1 MKSRWASVSLT
12 IFLWML
18 CLSSAAAEG
27 LARLNVDIP
36 PGKWKAIR
44 LRNLPKDAVLAV
56 QVVSNG
62 EVAVAL
68 VDSKNY
74 QGYAAT
80 PRPLFLGRVEKQLS
94 FSVSIPATDDYFV
107 VLDNRLGQD
116 PRAVTVTVRAARASA
131 GQKKSAEEILTK
143 FERQLHQIFVF
154 DPFPVGTKKCG
165 APKAFVDTSGIVLCE
180 EYVHHLYDTLKDPER
195 TRDALS
201 FSIFHEVS
209 RMLLSQWNYPSF
221 ADERVADEFATV
233 LMIMVNQKNRAIAI
247 AEYLVKNPSASET
260 LQKLFGDE
268 RHPLSGQRANNILR
282 WARDPQF
289 ARQWQKV
296 LVPHMQTSLLKRLRQ
311 QPTSWTDSSLVER
324 ELSMRSSRRRTGI

>member
-1 MKSRWASVSLT
+1 
-12 IFLWML
+12 ML

-62 EVAVAL
+62 EVTVAL

-74 QGYAAT
+74 QGFSAT

-94 FSVSIPATDDYFV
+94 FSVSIPASDDYFV
-107 VLDNRLGQD
+107 VLDNRLGQN

-154 DPFPVGTKKCG
+154 DPFPIGTKKCG
-165 APKAFVDTSGIVLCE
+165 APKAFVGTLGIVLCE

-195 TRDALS
+195 TKNALS
-201 FSIFHEVS
+201 FSIFHEVA

-221 ADERVADEFATV
+221 ADERIADEFATV

-247 AEYLVKNPSASET
+247 AEYLVKNPSSSET
-260 LQKLFGDE
+260 LQKLFGDQ
-268 RHPLSGQRANNILR
+268 RHPLSVQRAKNILR
-282 WARDPQF
+282 WAREPQL

-324 ELSMRSSRRRTGI
+324 ELSMRSSRRKTEI